1 MTDYFDSLDA
11 MPDADRQAQWFV
23 QLPSALKQATSN
35 CPGLAKHLNGCDLNA
50 VSSAEALAAL
60 PVLRKSDIIDAQQ
73 SLPPFGGFVNE
84 NNLAGCRVFMS
95 PGPVWEPQ
103 PNGADPWQAARALHA
118 AGIRSGDRVHNT
130 FSYHNTPGGFIL
142 DEGARELG
150 CVVYPAGVGNTS
162 QQLDA
167 INHMSSNVFIGT
179 PDYLQILLD
188 KAAEEGRSINTI
200 KTAMVSGGAL
210 FPAMRTAYAEAGV
223 HVQQCYATADLG
235 VIAYETTSE
244 GVIHAG
250 MLLNENLYVEIVR
263 PGTGEL
269 VDGDEVGEMV
279 VTRLNPDYPLV
290 RFATGDMSAWLD
302 EPSPCGRTQRRI
314 KGWMGRADQRTK
326 VRGMFVDPIQ
336 IAGVRRK
343 YEAIE
348 QLRMVVGRDNDRDT
362 LELRVFLNPSSQSS
376 VSEQELV
383 ETVKE
388 SCGLTAQVSFV
399 DTPLPADGIVVDDTR
414 SYNT

>member
-1 MTDYFDSLDA
+1 MSEYFDSLDA
-11 MPDADRQAQWFV
+11 IPDADRQRQWFAS
-23 QLPSALKQATSN
+23 LPGALQQATRHCS
-35 CPGLAKHLNGCDLNA
+35 GLAKHLQGHDLTA
-50 VSSAEALAAL
+50 VSSAKALASL
-60 PVLRKSDIIDAQQ
+60 PVLRKSNIIEAQNRN
-73 SLPPFGGFVNE
+73 PPFGGFVNE
-84 NNLAGCRVFMS
+84 HNLAGCRVFMS

-103 PNGADPWQAARALHA
+103 PNGSDPWQAARALHA
-118 AGIRSGDRVHNT
+118 AGLRSGDRVHNT

-167 INHMSSNVFIGT
+167 IQHMSSNVLIGT

-188 KAAEEGRSINTI
+188 KAAEEGRSISSINR
-200 KTAMVSGGAL
+200 AMVSGGAL
-210 FPAMRTAYAEAGV
+210 FPAMRIAYAEAGV

-235 VIAYETTSE
+235 VIAYETASE
-244 GVIHAG
+244 GEIHGG

-269 VDGDEVGEMV
+269 VEADEVGEMV
-279 VTRLNPDYPLV
+279 VTRMNPDYPLV

-302 EPSPCGRTQRRI
+302 EPSPCGRSQRRI

-326 VRGMFVDPIQ
+326 VKGMFVDPIQ
-336 IAGVRRK
+336 IQAVRRK
-343 YEAIE
+343 HAALQ

-362 LELRVFLNPSSQSS
+362 LQLLVYVDPAASSAPTAAELAES
-376 VSEQELV
+376 VKQY
-383 ETVKE
+383 
-388 SCGLTAQVSFV
+388 CGLTAEIRFV

-414 SYNT
+414 TYNT